1 MPSCPLTVRVTPLTW
16 GHVPLQ
22 SRLGWAARAGGWG
35 APPGQGVDPARLH
48 LRARPRHTEQ
58 NAHTVP
64 LCRLKKADVCLV
76 CPGTLGCPAVN
87 HRLQMVRC
95 TPFEPGSGLAQCASA
110 PLSPSAHA
118 RFTPGGPRRR
128 GESSVERASGRRRV
142 PSGLV
147 PSGPRPSPRPSG
159 VRGVAR
165 RGERL

>member
-1 MPSCPLTVRVTPLTW
+1 MGLGSRVAFLPVNRPGHSLDLEPCPAAE
-16 GHVPLQ
+16 Q
-22 SRLGWAARAGGWG
+22 ARLGRAGRRVGW
-35 APPGQGVDPARLH
+35 
-48 LRARPRHTEQ
+48 RPRHTEQ

-87 HRLQMVRC
+87 HRQLTVCC
-95 TPFEPGSGLAQCASA
+95 TPFESGSGLAQCASA

-147 PSGPRPSPRPSG
+147 PNGPRPSRRPSG